1 MKRKITLVVTLAKIL
16 QNFVVVVV
24 VVLVCHGISLLVAG
38 VKKKSSCL
46 CNNVDLE
53 CITGRLCLSDRPDV
67 IYH

>member
-1 MKRKITLVVTLAKIL
+1 MKRRITLVVTLANIL
-16 QNFVVVVV
+16 QNFFV

-46 CNNVDLE
+46 CNNADLE

>member
-16 QNFVVVVV
+16 QNFFVV

-53 CITGRLCLSDRPDV
+53 CIMGRLCLSDRPDV